1 MSYLMNKANDIEYF
15 IEGISAVCNDK
26 NLITKKVKERF
37 GSEYSKLIDYLLLLD
52 NKKFNA
58 KALAAA
64 LSNWELEDGFF
75 RFELK
80 CAEKNNL
87 VIVTG
92 YSDDLIELDGAIK
105 QEGNCFNGETFH
117 LEKYKDEWLLK
128 KGYGCNSISAIWY
141 DQNKTAENLEVIP
154 WTYKT
159 EIPHQ
164 SVFAKY
170 RGEAFCEG
178 FVFSIEDLNMDNQEV
193 L

>member
-1 MSYLMNKANDIEYF
+1 MSYLMDKANNIEYF

-37 GSEYSKLIDYLLLLD
+37 GTEYSKLIDYLLLLE

-64 LSNWELEDGFF
+64 INNRDLEDGFF

-80 CAEKNNL
+80 FAEKNNL

-105 QEGNCFNGETFH
+105 QEGDCFNGENFH

-154 WTYKT
+154 WTIRQKSLINLFLQNI
-159 EIPHQ
+159 EEKL
-164 SVFAKY
+164 FAK
-170 RGEAFCEG
+170 
-178 FVFSIEDLNMDNQEV
+178 DLYLE
-193 L
+193 LRI

>member
-1 MSYLMNKANDIEYF
+1 MSYLMDKANDIEYF
-15 IEGISAVCNDK
+15 IEGISAACNDK
-26 NLITKKVKERF
+26 SLITKKVKERF
-37 GSEYSKLIDYLLLLD
+37 GSEYSKLIDYLLLLE
-52 NKKFNA
+52 NEKFNA

-64 LSNWELEDGFF
+64 LSNRELEDGFF
-75 RFELK
+75 RFEIK

-92 YSDDLIELDGAIK
+92 YSDDSIELDGAIK
-105 QEGNCFNGETFH
+105 QEGDCFNGENFH
-117 LEKYKDEWLLK
+117 LEKYNDQWLLK
-128 KGYGCNSISAIWY
+128 KGNGCNSISAIWY

-164 SVFAKY
+164 SFFAKY
-170 RGEAFCEG
+170 RGETFCEG
-178 FVFSIEDLNMDNQEV
+178 FVFSIEELNMDNQEA

>member
-1 MSYLMNKANDIEYF
+1 MSYLMDKANDIEYF
-15 IEGISAVCNDK
+15 IEGISAVCNDM

-37 GSEYSKLIDYLLLLD
+37 GTEYSKLIDYLLLLE
-52 NKKFNA
+52 NEKFNV
-58 KALAAA
+58 KALATA
-64 LSNWELEDGFF
+64 LNNRDLEDGFF

-105 QEGNCFNGETFH
+105 QEGDCFNGENFH
-117 LEKYKDEWLLK
+117 LEKYNDQWLLK
-128 KGYGCNSISAIWY
+128 KGNGCNSISAIWY

-164 SVFAKY
+164 SFFAKY
-170 RGEAFCEG
+170 RGETFCEG

>member
-1 MSYLMNKANDIEYF
+1 MNKANDIEYF

-37 GSEYSKLIDYLLLLD
+37 GSEYSKLIDYLLLLE
-52 NKKFNA
+52 NEKFNA
-58 KALAAA
+58 KAFAAA
-64 LSNWELEDGFF
+64 LSNRELEDGFF

-105 QEGNCFNGETFH
+105 QEGDCFNGENFH
-117 LEKYKDEWLLK
+117 LEKYNDEWLLK
-128 KGYGCNSISAIWY
+128 KGNGCNNISAIWY

-164 SVFAKY
+164 SFFAKY
-170 RGEAFCEG
+170 RGETFCEG
-178 FVFSIEDLNMDNQEV
+178 FVFSIEDLNMDNQVV

>member
-1 MSYLMNKANDIEYF
+1 MSYLMDKANDIEYF

-37 GSEYSKLIDYLLLLD
+37 GSEYSKIIDYLLLLE
-52 NKKFNA
+52 NEKFNA
-58 KALAAA
+58 KALAAS
-64 LSNWELEDGFF
+64 LSNRELEDGFF

-105 QEGNCFNGETFH
+105 QEGDCFNGENFH

-164 SVFAKY
+164 SFLQNIGEKLFAK
-170 RGEAFCEG
+170 
-178 FVFSIEDLNMDNQEV
+178 DLY
-193 L
+193 LALRI